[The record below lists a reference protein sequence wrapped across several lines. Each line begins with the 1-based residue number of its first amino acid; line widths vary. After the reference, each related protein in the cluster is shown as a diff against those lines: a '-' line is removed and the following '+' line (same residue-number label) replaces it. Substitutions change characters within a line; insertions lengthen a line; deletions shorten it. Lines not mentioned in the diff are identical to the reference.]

1 MTNTRRKSKAAAE
14 AGDGDH
20 PLTISIP
27 EDIDE
32 DVLADIIPDANLTS
46 ITSDDV
52 VTLYR
57 ALIAQVANVDS
68 MARNRDEIRAELERK
83 DIELDQALQDKETSS
98 KDLEDSAESVHEEL
112 IHVKRERDEL
122 GKIV

>member
-14 AGDGDH
+14 AGDGEH

-32 DVLADIIPDANLTS
+32 DVLSEIIPDATLTAL
-46 ITSDDV
+46 TPDDV
-52 VTLYR
+52 VALFR
-57 ALIAQVANVDS
+57 AVLSQAANIDS
-68 MARNRDEIRAELERK
+68 MARERDEIRAELERK

-112 IHVKRERDEL
+112 NQVKRERDEL
-122 GKIV
+122 GT